1 MKMTIHPTTLG
12 TSYFIYIQPTYR
24 GLNHEEE
31 QQQAYYTIIAKHYRP
46 KINRQLLELQVKS
59 LVQDSADSCE

>member
-1 MKMTIHPTTLG
+1 V
-12 TSYFIYIQPTYR
+12 
-24 GLNHEEE
+24 LNHEEE

-46 KINRQLLELQVKS
+46 KINRELLELLVKS